1 MKKFIAFLL
10 ALVCVLSMVGC
21 NQQKLPNTT
30 NVDPG
35 VFSYAEDCAIYVDG
49 EPGAKTSG
57 FVNTFE
63 TEINHENVVEHAKNE
78 CTIEYDSVEVCLDA
92 TEYVWRV
99 LFYTQGVL
107 GGCQTV
113 YMDYDGK
120 TILIVYGE

>member
-10 ALVCVLSMVGC
+10 ALVCVQSMVGC
-21 NQQKLPNTT
+21 NQQELSNTT
-30 NVDPG
+30 NVEPG
-35 VFSYAEDCAIYVDG
+35 VFSYAEDSAKYLEG
-49 EPGAKTSG
+49 EPGVKTSG

-63 TEINHENVVEHAKNE
+63 TEINLENVVEHAKNE
-78 CTIEYDSVEVCLDA
+78 CTIEYDSVKVCLDA

-99 LFYTQGVL
+99 LFYTQGVA
-107 GGCQTV
+107 GGGQTV